1 MKTILKYCLDTC
13 GKDNSLR
20 LPEGFRV
27 VRTEYIPAAK
37 GVYMWVEVPLKA
49 GTPEFPVDFRVI
61 PSGQP
66 IGDGYQ
72 YVGTALDTLD
82 PEAYHV
88 FSRQPEQQHN
98 QPSRSTSGDGQLVRV
113 A

>member
-1 MKTILKYCLDTC
+1 MKTILKYRLDAS
-13 GKDNSLR
+13 GKDNSLS
-20 LPEGFRV
+20 LTEGFRV
-27 VRTEYIPAAK
+27 VRTEYIPAEK
-37 GVYMWVEVPLKA
+37 RVYMWVEVPLKA
-49 GTPEFPVDFRVI
+49 GTPEFRVNFRVV

-66 IGDGYQ
+66 IGDDYQ

-88 FSRQPEQQHN
+88 FSHQPAQQSSHSL
-98 QPSRSTSGDGQLVRV
+98 QSESSTSRLVRV